1 LPALHESWS
10 EQTVPQAPQF
20 WSSLVTSMHEG
31 PHSVD
36 PGPQEHVPETQWDVP
51 GHACLQA
58 PQFESSLWTEM
69 Q

>member
-1 LPALHESWS
+1 M
-10 EQTVPQAPQF
+10 PQAPQF
-20 WSSLVTSMHEG
+20 WSSFDTSVHKL
-31 PHSVD
+31 PHSAN
-36 PGPQEHVPETQWDVP
+36 PEPQEHVPETQWDVL